1 MDIKKVLKEVG
12 DYLLPIV
19 EVKVK
24 ELIEAESDKQVDK
37 VLSYLKEL
45 IPGQIDDA
53 IIASQAPFIKAKLK
67 ELALQQA
74 GQIS

>member
-37 VLSYLKEL
+37 VLTYLKEL

-53 IIASQAPFIKAKLK
+53 IIASQAPLIKAKLK